1 MYISALYVTALCERV
16 HYALRVPTFLA
27 TILATTAANG
37 GEIRK
42 RDGIKR
48 NIAKTIIN
56 ALWLIAFCNT
66 ACRNC
71 LNIIEQQ

>member
-1 MYISALYVTALCERV
+1 MTSYNRFVHVAVVRLFIYMYLLYISALYVTALCERV

-27 TILATTAANG
+27 TILATAANG

-42 RDGIKR
+42 RDDIKR

-56 ALWLIAFCNT
+56 AL
-66 ACRNC
+66 
-71 LNIIEQQ
+71 